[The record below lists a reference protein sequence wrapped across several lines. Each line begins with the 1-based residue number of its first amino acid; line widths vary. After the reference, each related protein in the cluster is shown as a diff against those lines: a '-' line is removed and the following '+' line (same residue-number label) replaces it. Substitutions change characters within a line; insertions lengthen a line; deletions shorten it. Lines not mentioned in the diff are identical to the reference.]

1 MIKNRITCAIK
12 NIFTGEALMIIFIDA
27 CAGRAERDELMVK
40 KYLDC

>member
-1 MIKNRITCAIK
+1 MLSKLPIKH
-12 NIFTGEALMIIFIDA
+12 IFICEALIIIFIDA